1 MTHRITIT
9 DHSTGKSYSPR
20 VQTIIN
26 FLGNKGVITSVDP
39 WIEHTYEV
47 TDHNWI
53 YHVGVSDI
61 ADIAAVHFYGRNCS
75 FFRNHELADQGIYGQ
90 IVRPCR
96 TGGLD
101 CVTPQIKLTI
111 TVNGHKVNTQK
122 DLYNAL
128 EQSNG

>member
-1 MTHRITIT
+1 MSFRITIT
-9 DHSTGKSYSPR
+9 DHSTGVSYSPR

-26 FLGNKGVITSVDP
+26 RLGKKGVITSVDP
-39 WIEHTYEV
+39 WIVHTYEV
-47 TDHNWI
+47 TARNWTN
-53 YHVGVSDI
+53 YVGISDI
-61 ADIAAVHFYGRNCS
+61 ADVAAIHWYGETSR

-90 IVRPCR
+90 FVRPCR

-122 DLYNAL
+122 ELYNAL
-128 EQSNG
+128 RGE